1 MTPPRGSTDPL
12 QWRDLFQAAVLE
24 LDPDKL
30 PLRISIA
37 QEVVMN
43 AIEDAL
49 HAGAGSDQQTLLDAL
64 NTLRD
69 LRAMTERR
77 IVGRDPSTMDGN
89 RRTGS

>member
-1 MTPPRGSTDPL
+1 MTPPRGSSDPL

-24 LDPDKL
+24 LDLDKL
-30 PLRISIA
+30 PLRIAIA
-37 QEVVMN
+37 QEAVMN
-43 AIEDAL
+43 AIEDTL